1 MNLVDS
7 HCHIYLEEFTA
18 DRSQIIQNALDKG
31 VQKFLLPCID
41 SSVINDMLLLE
52 QTHANYCYPM
62 MGLHPCY
69 VKENYKDELNI
80 VQQWLQKR
88 NFIAVGEIGLDFYWD
103 TTFKQQQIFCF
114 EQQMQWALA
123 YNIPISIHSREATQL
138 TIDIVKPFAAKG
150 LKGVFHC
157 FTGSYEVAKQI
168 IDMGFLLGIGG
179 VITYKNGGLGAVIE
193 KINTEHLLLETDA
206 PYLSPVPFRGKR
218 NEPAYLEYVVQK
230 IAEIKKVDINEVANV
245 TTKNAERLFS
255 I

>member
-1 MNLVDS
+1 MNIVDS

-18 DRSQIIQNALDKG
+18 DRPQIIQNALNKG

-138 TIDIVKPFAAKG
+138 TIDIVKPFTAKG

-179 VITYKNGGLGAVIE
+179 VITYKNAGLGAVIE

-230 IAEIKKVDINEVANV
+230 IAEIKKVDIKEVADI
-245 TTKNAERLFS
+245 TTKNAEHLFS

>member
-103 TTFKQQQIFCF
+103 TIFKQQQIFCF

>member
-18 DRSQIIQNALDKG
+18 DRPQIIQNALDKG

-103 TTFKQQQIFCF
+103 TTFKHQQIFCF

-179 VITYKNGGLGAVIE
+179 VITYKNAGLGAVIE